1 MSAAREA
8 RYRCAIAFALLVAA
22 CHDAPHTAHAASAP
36 EPNDEVRIDTTTGK
50 LAYIRIETPTLR
62 RDRVVAA
69 LPSQVAMDEDRTVR
83 VMTPVA
89 GRVVSLDAAE
99 GDEVAAGAPLA
110 HILSADL
117 AQAASD
123 EAKAR
128 AAAAQARAALAR
140 EEDLYAHHVAAL
152 KDLEQARNDA
162 VQADAELARAQYRL
176 TTLGVSKTANG
187 SIGSQYV
194 LRAPIGGL
202 VVARAANAGA
212 EVRPDIGTPLF
223 TITSLD
229 EVWLT
234 ANVYQR
240 DLPSVHR
247 GATLRFTTDAVPG
260 RQFQATVSY
269 VAGTLDPQTRTA
281 LVRAVLA
288 NGDHLLRPLE
298 TGIAELVSVAPQP
311 LLTIPTR
318 ALVTHGSATVVWV
331 ELARGHYQRRPV
343 IVGEDDGTTA
353 VILQGLSPRDHV
365 VVDGSLL
372 IEGEN
377 ANAA

>member
-1 MSAAREA
+1 MSDER
-8 RYRCAIAFALLVAA
+8 RLLWTLGVALLASA
-22 CHDAPHTAHAASAP
+22 CHEPPRAAQAASAP
-36 EPNDEVRIDTTTGK
+36 LPADETRIDTTSGK
-50 LAYIRIETPTLR
+50 LAYIRVETATLR

-69 LPSQVAMDEDRTVR
+69 LPSQVVMDEDHTVR
-83 VMTPVA
+83 VMTPVT

-128 AAAAQARAALAR
+128 AAAVQAHAALAR

-162 VQADAELARAQYRL
+162 VQANAELARARSRL
-176 TTLGVSKTANG
+176 TMLGAGGAADST
-187 SIGSQYV
+187 IGSQYV

-202 VVARAANAGA
+202 VVARTTNPGA
-212 EVRPDIGTPLF
+212 EVRPDMGTPLF

-229 EVWLT
+229 VVWLT

-240 DLPSVHR
+240 DLAAVHR
-247 GATLRFTTDAVPG
+247 GAKLRFTSDAVPG
-260 RQFQATVSY
+260 RQFDATVSY
-269 VAGTLDPQTRTA
+269 ISGTLDPQTRTA
-281 LVRAVLA
+281 IVRATVQ
-288 NGDHLLRPLE
+288 NDGHLLRPLE
-298 TGIAELVSVAPQP
+298 TGMAEVLTTAPHP

-318 ALVTHGSATVVWV
+318 ALVTHGTSTVVWV
-331 ELARGHYQRRPV
+331 ELARGFYQRRPV
-343 IVGEDDGTTA
+343 VVGEDDGRTA
-353 VILQGLSPRDHV
+353 VILQGLSPTDRV

-372 IEGEN
+372 VEGES
-377 ANAA
+377 ANAS